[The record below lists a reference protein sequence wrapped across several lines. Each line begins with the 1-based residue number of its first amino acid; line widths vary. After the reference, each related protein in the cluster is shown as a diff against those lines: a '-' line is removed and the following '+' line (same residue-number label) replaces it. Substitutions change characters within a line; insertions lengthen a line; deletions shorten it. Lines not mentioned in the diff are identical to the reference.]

1 VSQISRLLGDI
12 VNFSSSQISEQAQVP
27 DRRIIM
33 EYLKNLSVREEKEN
47 KFSLHIQLTGGGAGV
62 LLNRGNDVIT
72 ITYQLRRL
80 ADRLEKGVEERS
92 K

>member
-1 VSQISRLLGDI
+1 
-12 VNFSSSQISEQAQVP
+12 
-27 DRRIIM
+27 M